1 MKTIT
6 QLNKWANAHT
16 NYGTDALRVF
26 LGAFLF
32 IKGIDFINQTESL
45 VQIISP
51 IDTYGSSMLLVHYIA
66 LGHMLGGLLIMLGFL
81 TRLSIIVQLPIL
93 LGAVIINFVGDMIPG
108 NLWQAIIA
116 LLAAVFFLFYG
127 SGKHSLDYNFKLEM

>member
-1 MKTIT
+1 
-6 QLNKWANAHT
+6 
-16 NYGTDALRVF
+16 
-26 LGAFLF
+26 
-32 IKGIDFINQTESL
+32 
-45 VQIISP
+45 
-51 IDTYGSSMLLVHYIA
+51 
-66 LGHMLGGLLIMLGFL
+66 MLGGLLIMLGFL